1 MANNITGSII
11 ITNKTAELTEEERM
25 ECLKKAMDRITFLEG
40 VDKTWKKYEQDMR
53 ILKAIE
59 DGELEPDEYLYL
71 GLSDSEREHVEKNM
85 EYYRIG
91 SSLHDVLYVEPF
103 TKVKTNVSDEETER
117 FVAMLEAE
125 EESYP
130 WDDDW
135 YEQWRD
141 EQAALPDY
149 GCIDIDW
156 DAMDKVV
163 EELDIIYA
171 DYIDKELPF
180 N

>member
-40 VDKTWKKYEQDMR
+40 VDKTWKDYEHDMR
-53 ILKAIE
+53 MLKAIE
-59 DGELEPDEYLYL
+59 DGELEPEFIALL
-71 GLSDSEREHVEKNM
+71 TLSNSEREHVEKNM

-91 SSLHDVLYVEPF
+91 SGLHDALYVNPIPTVESSLS
-103 TKVKTNVSDEETER
+103 NEETER

-163 EELDIIYA
+163 EELDLIYA